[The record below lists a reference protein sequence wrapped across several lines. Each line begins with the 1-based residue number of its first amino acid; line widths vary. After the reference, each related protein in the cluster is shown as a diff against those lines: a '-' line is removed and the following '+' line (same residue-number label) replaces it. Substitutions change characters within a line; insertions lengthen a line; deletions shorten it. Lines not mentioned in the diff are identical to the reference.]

1 MDKID
6 IDELPSVK
14 AAKRATDKV
23 KEQHRRSGV
32 PMVISPEP
40 HLLQWVVPQPDGTMK
55 VVREERLMTA
65 PSQNVV

>member
-1 MDKID
+1 MAID
-6 IDELPSVK
+6 VYQLPSVK

-23 KEQHRRSGV
+23 KEAHRRSGE

-55 VVREERLMTA
+55 IIREERISTI
-65 PSQNVV
+65 PSQT